1 MSPSNIAYQ
10 YFTKVVTVEN
20 FNSHLPVCLQGNPA
34 HRPDMRVL
42 NMESAAMVVV
52 LSAKKHIVVDATL
65 LDKESILTALNVKGM
80 YGDDLEAKIRSIG
93 GGEYFLSGLSSNF
106 IILNHHLCNVHQ
118 PWLVPV
124 ICLKKNEDQKL

>member
-1 MSPSNIAYQ
+1 M
-10 YFTKVVTVEN
+10 KVATNSASWLYYGSLVLGRERQHCSLNTITCEPRPFSIRFKK

-93 GGEYFLSGLSSNF
+93 GGKYFLSGISRSQ
-106 IILNHHLCNVHQ
+106 INV
-118 PWLVPV
+118 
-124 ICLKKNEDQKL
+124 D